1 MTTVVLEEADS
12 MLEDEMTS
20 IPAMDEALCMSTA
33 LMTGS
38 E

>member
-12 MLEDEMTS
+12 MLEETS

-33 LMTGS
+33 LLTGS